1 MLRKNSANT
10 KGIVYMLHENSIEN
24 QVKAMRKDNS
34 IMENKA
40 QAWKTFKFMLT
51 GLRDLVDHN
60 EVTPQ
65 EAKVFNKVFSNA
77 LKKCDP
83 DLYADMERIAKSE
96 NPESLKNDISHT

>member
-1 MLRKNSANT
+1 
-10 KGIVYMLHENSIEN
+10 
-24 QVKAMRKDNS
+24 
-34 IMENKA
+34 MENEA

-51 GLRDLVDHN
+51 GLRDLVNHN
-60 EVTPQ
+60 EVSPK

-96 NPESLKNDISHT
+96 KPERLKTSQQDEN

>member
-1 MLRKNSANT
+1 
-10 KGIVYMLHENSIEN
+10 MLHENSIEN

-77 LKKCDP
+77 LKSVIPIYMQTWNGSQKARTP
-83 DLYADMERIAKSE
+83 RALKMTFHTPKKLLASLSFE
-96 NPESLKNDISHT
+96 NLI